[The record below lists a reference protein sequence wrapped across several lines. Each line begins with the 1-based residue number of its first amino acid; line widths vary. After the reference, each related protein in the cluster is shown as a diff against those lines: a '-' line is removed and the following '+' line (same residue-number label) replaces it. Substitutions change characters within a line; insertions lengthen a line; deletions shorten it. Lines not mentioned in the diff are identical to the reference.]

1 MSGHA
6 PLALLASLLLA
17 AGCGEKPD
25 AKAPSGPPA
34 EVPVRVLA
42 VAPRALERAV
52 EATGAV
58 EAEHTVRLQPET
70 TGQVVEV
77 AFKDGQRVE
86 KGQLLVRLRDG
97 DARAAVADAK
107 ARLDLAALELDR
119 AKALRE
125 RENVSQSELDK
136 AVAQHALAAA
146 ALDAAQEGLRRT
158 RVVAPFAGT
167 VGRREVSPGAVVSPT
182 TVLSNLEALDRLLV
196 DVALPEDSLARV
208 APDQPATISVS
219 ALPGET
225 FPGVVGYVAPRVN
238 EETRTVDV
246 RVVLDNPEGRLRP
259 GMSAAVRIVTETA
272 PEALTVPTEALVNT
286 ARGPSVYVVGE
297 DGAAALRP
305 VRTGDREAGAVEVV
319 EGLASGDRV
328 VIEGFA
334 RLRPGAKVKI
344 KGAGDASNGAAAAGT
359 PASGSPASGTAASP
373 AEGTR

>member
-17 AGCGEKPD
+17 AGCGDGES
-25 AKAPSGPPA
+25 ASKAPSGPPSA
-34 EVPVRVLA
+34 VPVRVLE

-77 AFKDGQRVE
+77 AFRDGQRVE

-97 DARAAVADAK
+97 DARAAVDDAK
-107 ARLDLAALELDR
+107 ARVDLAALELAR
-119 AKALRE
+119 AKELRA
-125 RENVSQSELDK
+125 RENVSQADLDR
-136 AVAQHALAAA
+136 AVAEHALAAA
-146 ALDAAQEGLRRT
+146 ALDAAQEALRRT

-167 VGRREVSPGAVVSPT
+167 LGRREVSPGAVVSPT
-182 TVLSNLEALDRLLV
+182 TVLTGLEALDRLLV
-196 DVALPEDSLARV
+196 DVALPEDALARV
-208 APDQPATISVS
+208 APDQVATVSVS

-225 FPGVVGYVAPRVN
+225 FPGVVTYVAPRVR
-238 EETRTVDV
+238 EDTRTVDV
-246 RVVLDNPEGRLRP
+246 RVELDNPGGRLRP

-272 PEALTVPTEALVNT
+272 PEALTVPTEALVNS

-319 EGLASGDRV
+319 EGLAAGDRV
-328 VIEGFA
+328 VVQGFA

-344 KGAGDASNGAAAAGT
+344 QGEGEASSNGAAAAGAPGGG
-359 PASGSPASGTAASP
+359 PAAGATG
-373 AEGTR
+373 EKR